1 MSKAEMS
8 IMIVDDARFSS
19 AMINRVIGNAGYKD
33 LRHASSA
40 QDALRQLDERP
51 VNILIADWLMP
62 EMDGLELTQ
71 RVRQLDESINHFTYV
86 ILLTAKEGVDALAVA
101 FDQGVD
107 DFVNKSVMN
116 DQLLPRLYAAE
127 RMSTM
132 HNRLLID
139 NQQLIEANA
148 RLRKLSTHDALTGFG
163 NREYAVK
170 RLGDNLR
177 HVASRG
183 GAACYL
189 LITINSFDAL
199 RRQYPPAIVSQ
210 VLVAVSR
217 RLRQLIRPLDV
228 ATRIAPN
235 QFAVIMHQ
243 PDISSCTAQNFRRLY
258 DGVNLKAYKTSVGF
272 ISVKVSLTIAASDAQ
287 VRAPGAEALMDLAQ
301 AQVVRAVET
310 GNIIVTHW
318 DSTATL
324 S

>member
-1 MSKAEMS
+1 MSKSEMS

-33 LRHASSA
+33 VRHAASA
-40 QDALRQLDERP
+40 LDALKQLEDRP

-62 EMDGLELTQ
+62 EIDGLELTQ
-71 RVRQLDESINHFTYV
+71 RVRQLDEAINHFTYV

-116 DQLLPRLYAAE
+116 DQLLPRLFAAE
-127 RMSTM
+127 RNSTS
-132 HNRLLID
+132 HNRLLIE

-148 RLRKLSTHDALTGFG
+148 RLKKLSTHDALTGFG
-163 NREYAVK
+163 NRDYAVK

-177 HVASRG
+177 HVTSRG

-189 LITINSFDAL
+189 LITINSFDTL
-199 RRQYPPAIVSQ
+199 RKQYPPAIVSQ

-228 ATRIAPN
+228 ASRISPN

-243 PDISSCTAQNFRRLY
+243 PDINHCSVQSFRRLY
-258 DGVNLKAYKTSVGF
+258 DGINLKAYKTSVGF
-272 ISVKVSLTIAASDAQ
+272 VSVKVSVTIAATDNQERS
-287 VRAPGAEALMDLAQ
+287 PGAEALMDLAQ
-301 AQVVRAVET
+301 AQIPRAVET
-310 GNIIVTHW
+310 GNIVVTHW
-318 DSTATL
+318 DASAAV